1 MLEQKCKLWTL
12 SPQFWSR
19 CAAMWNSIE
28 SISKRFFFLSL
39 SWIFP
44 CFLLFPCFVFF
55 PLFSFLIFLSFLLPS
70 FLLLFYFT
78 IHTLVSFLWFSS
90 FLPFFNYCSSLL
102 VFCHFLSLQL
112 EQVKKHI
119 SYTYGWKS
127 RGNYRPTTMKRNAD
141 LSVNANCYSLNGSS
155 GLYFHNKAKRIKR
168 RRYLLFYSFLPV
180 EDSRF
185 CFKQSTSPPHINWNE
200 ILQSCHCPRDRNSKY
215 PIAKFDFDRSMKI
228 DC

>member
-1 MLEQKCKLWTL
+1 MDTFPTILIQVRSNVKFYRKHLKK
-12 SPQFWSR
+12 
-19 CAAMWNSIE
+19 I
-28 SISKRFFFLSL
+28 FFS
-39 SWIFP
+39 
-44 CFLLFPCFVFF
+44 
-55 PLFSFLIFLSFLLPS
+55 FSFLDFSMFSSISLLCLLSPFFFFNFSFLSSSFFSPS
-70 FLLLFYFT
+70 FLLHNSYTCF
-78 IHTLVSFLWFSS
+78 FLWFSS